1 MVSTI
6 RQFAPRIAV
15 ASVLAAFSSAAL
27 STAALAADPTG
38 TWVRPSTGTQVN
50 FYNCGGKLCA
60 RITAVKDQSRKNTI
74 GTVIVKGAAK
84 SGDNVWKG
92 DLLNT
97 ENGKTYSGV
106 FTLES
111 DNAMSLKGCVAMVM
125 CSGETWQRVR

>member
-1 MVSTI
+1 MAWII
-6 RQFAPRIAV
+6 RTTSQ
-15 ASVLAAFSSAAL
+15 LAAAAL
-27 STAALAADPTG
+27 LVSLATTAFAADPTG
-38 TWVRPSTGTQVN
+38 TWVRPSTGTQIN
-50 FYNCGGKLCA
+50 FYNCGSALCA

-74 GTVIVKGAAK
+74 GTVIVKGATK
-84 SGDNVWKG
+84 SGDNTWKG

-111 DNAMSLKGCVAMVM
+111 ANALSLKGCVAMVM